1 MAVPKQANPFQI
13 ASRRLLR
20 STETW
25 SRCFLHC
32 SRSTQNSAPQ
42 GSKKGVAHVTEV
54 GHPACPRCGSNPA
67 LADLGR
73 VAPGAPESSVC
84 RPCDTIV
91 YTQCATS
98 GTNARTSRIGV
109 SMESVSIWRF
119 LSLTDEHR
127 VIELNRVDEY
137 GERRWHAIGAI
148 SIEPEFG
155 LVVVVVHV
163 YREDHDG
170 EEIIRIIGARAASKS
185 DVRRYR
191 EQEVD

>member
-1 MAVPKQANPFQI
+1 
-13 ASRRLLR
+13 
-20 STETW
+20 
-25 SRCFLHC
+25 
-32 SRSTQNSAPQ
+32 
-42 GSKKGVAHVTEV
+42 
-54 GHPACPRCGSNPA
+54 
-67 LADLGR
+67 
-73 VAPGAPESSVC
+73 
-84 RPCDTIV
+84 
-91 YTQCATS
+91 
-98 GTNARTSRIGV
+98 
-109 SMESVSIWRF
+109 MESVSIWRF